1 MSIVRS
7 NRAIRTA
14 LLVALGTVA
23 WSPMAVAFQK
33 APPVAGAPS
42 LAAKGFSI
50 IYEFP
55 QNVQNYSNGGVVLDR
70 SGDLFGATYSGGANV
85 SGDVYELTPSGGS
98 YTFADIHD
106 FNGTV
111 DDGKY
116 PAQGSPLLDAKG
128 NLFVTATAGGAGN
141 AGTAIKLSPSG
152 SAYTESALYSFNT
165 TNGGEPI
172 GSLISS

>member
-1 MSIVRS
+1 MRADARRRLSPEEQDIAHFSRTARALIGRADLTAGGRAVSSTIPMGRICMSIVTS

-23 WSPMAVAFQK
+23 WSPMAGAVQK

-55 QNVQNYSNGGVVLDR
+55 QNVQNYSNGGVVVDR
-70 SGDLFGATYSGGANV
+70 LGDLFGATYSGGANV

-98 YTFADIHD
+98 YTFADI
-106 FNGTV
+106 
-111 DDGKY
+111 
-116 PAQGSPLLDAKG
+116 
-128 NLFVTATAGGAGN
+128 
-141 AGTAIKLSPSG
+141 
-152 SAYTESALYSFNT
+152 
-165 TNGGEPI
+165 
-172 GSLISS
+172 